1 MPARG
6 GGWMNLPA
14 VVFAKPNA
22 EVQDRAHRNWSR
34 SKQSNFAAR
43 CSDQTLKWN
52 HWDQRRCHLLFL
64 STCLQTLKNSHQWMA
79 SLIFGSEECLRPS
92 RKSMKLCRNEH
103 DKCSTRTHTQKKK
116 KKKKKKNSLIWSA
129 CARHT
134 TASVVG
140 GVVGGAIDSAFGSVM
155 WIVLWRSW
163 ACVTII
169 EK

>member
-103 DKCSTRTHTQKKK
+103 DKCSTRTHTKKEQPNLERMRALHDCK
-116 KKKKKKNSLIWSA
+116 CGRWCGRWCDRQCIWQ
-129 CARHT
+129 CDVNC
-134 TASVVG
+134 SVTFLG
-140 GVVGGAIDSAFGSVM
+140 MCHDHWKI
-155 WIVLWRSW
+155 
-163 ACVTII
+163 TINA
-169 EK
+169 